1 MSDKQRADHI
11 QAKYWNGFLTRTEGQ
26 KVFDD
31 FAKVI
36 QAQGVAI
43 QKLDAVIS
51 FMAEKFGIT
60 GPAVEAW
67 VAEKI
72 EQSKVDT
79 HPDGPQ
85 VSELETEAPI
95 EAENPGIKIGA
106 AQFGGHKPTLVEV

>member
-31 FAKVI
+31 YAKVI

-60 GPAVEAW
+60 GAEIEAW
-67 VAEKI
+67 VAKKI
-72 EQSKVDT
+72 EQSSV
-79 HPDGPQ
+79 
-85 VSELETEAPI
+85 EA
-95 EAENPGIKIGA
+95 
-106 AQFGGHKPTLVEV
+106 KPEESKLVVA